1 MKVKERLNA
10 LLFQLETSTQELDE
24 TQLQAFQQLALEAPH
39 IFFAGAGRS
48 GLMMRALAMRFMHLG
63 KSAYVVGDVS
73 TPAARPG
80 DLLVM
85 ASGSGSTATLVT
97 IATKAVQ
104 QLGCKLI
111 LITTQPDSPLGQL
124 AYLTIAVHASN
135 KVTNAASTTPQLQL
149 GSSTFEEMTLLI
161 GDALVANLAMQP
173 ELRCTNAQLME
184 RHANLE

>member
-24 TQLQAFQQLALEAPH
+24 TQLQAFQQLALEAPR

-73 TPAARPG
+73 TPAAQPG
-80 DLLVM
+80 DLLIM
-85 ASGSGSTATLVT
+85 ASGSGSTATLVA

-111 LITTQPDSPLGQL
+111 LITTQLNSPLGRL
-124 AYLTIAVHASN
+124 AHLTIPVHASN
-135 KVTNAASTTPQLQL
+135 KVTNASSTTPQLQL

-161 GDALVANLAMQP
+161 GDALVACLAAQP
-173 ELRCTNAQLME
+173 ELQCTNAKLME

>member
-1 MKVKERLNA
+1 METKERLEA
-10 LLFQLETSTQELDE
+10 LLAQLEATTQELDE
-24 TQLQAFQQLALEAPH
+24 AQLQAFQQLTLEAPR

-124 AYLTIAVHASN
+124 AHLTITVHASN